1 MTVLGFWTQVADFG
15 FWTLVAVF
23 GFSIL
28 VPVFG
33 FWTLVT
39 VFGFWTLVTV
49 FGFWTLVADFGFW
62 TLVTARPQH
71 WDLRSLLIA
80 RRAWVLQCPL
90 LTSTDSHSE
99 GSTFS
104 SVILRP

>member
-39 VFGFWTLVTV
+39 VFGFWTLV
-49 FGFWTLVADFGFW
+49 ADFGFW

-80 RRAWVLQCPL
+80 RSAWVLQCPL